1 MMSRCILLL
10 LLLFCGPLSF
20 AQDDGADTNEGTEE
34 VGGADEEEAAVEE
47 AVEPERFYDENGER
61 LSAEDEAEKRR
72 AAREVD
78 LHRIE
83 QQQAYDARLESQ
95 RKRNYLMLA
104 ALALL
109 LFWLLTKQNSGQ
121 QHSTAQRRA
130 DRKAPVSPQE
140 LARAV
145 FEVARD
151 GNIDAYRGL
160 FLTGGEANRVLGLE
174 AAEQYLAR
182 RTSKALEDALVNMAV
197 QVPPNAVF
205 VGVEEVSEG
214 SFAMKLNVDART
226 TALVPIGKAVKVG
239 AIYRLAELPN

>member
-1 MMSRCILLL
+1 MSRCVLLL
-10 LLLFCGPLSF
+10 LLLFCGPVSF
-20 AQDDGADTNEGTEE
+20 AQDEGEDTGEVTEE
-34 VGGADEEEAAVEE
+34 IEIPGAEAIAQ
-47 AVEPERFYDENGER
+47 ERFYDENGER
-61 LSAEDEAEKRR
+61 LSAEEEAEKRK
-72 AAREVD
+72 AAMEAAQQ
-78 LHRIE
+78 RIKE
-83 QQQAYDARLESQ
+83 QQAYDERLESR

-109 LFWLLTKQNSGQ
+109 LFWLLTKQNNSQ
-121 QHSTAQRRA
+121 QHTTAQRRA

-205 VGVEEVSEG
+205 VGVEEVGEN

-226 TALVPIGKAVKVG
+226 TALVPIGKAVQVG